1 MERRA
6 RRSTATV
13 GLGFA
18 LLALALLALALLSPP
33 AASQVEPLGA
43 LSPASAAA
51 RSLAAPG
58 WGQWAQRQRR
68 GVAYV
73 AAELLLWAL
82 WVERRNQGGDLRDAY
97 RDLAWRT
104 GRIPAGERL
113 DGPWDY
119 YEALSKWSR
128 SGAFDRDATASGLQP
143 EEDPLTFNG
152 SVWALARGIHF
163 GGGSPAPGDP
173 KHEAALEWYRERAYA
188 DGFLWDWSGREGEL
202 TEYRGLIRRSDDR
215 FREATWALGGVVGN
229 HLLSAADAFVSAHI
243 PGSAEVRLV
252 APDAGTGAPPWL
264 ALTWTPPS

>member
-6 RRSTATV
+6 RRPAALV
-13 GLGFA
+13 G
-18 LLALALLALALLSPP
+18 LALALLAPP
-33 AASQVEPLGA
+33 AASQAGA
-43 LSPASAAA
+43 PRALVPASAAA
-51 RSLAAPG
+51 RSLVAPG
-58 WGQWAQRQRR
+58 WGQWAQGQRR
-68 GVAYV
+68 GVAYA
-73 AAELLLWAL
+73 AAEVLLWAL
-82 WVERRNQGGDLRDAY
+82 WVERRDAGGDLRGAY

-104 GRIPAGERL
+104 GRIPAGERR

-119 YEALSKWSR
+119 FEALSKWTR
-128 SGAFDRDATASGLQP
+128 SGAFDRDATAPGLQP

-173 KHEAALEWYRERAYA
+173 KHDAALAWYRERAYA
-188 DGFLWDWSGREGEL
+188 DGFLWDWSGREGDM

-229 HLLSAADAFVSAHI
+229 HLLSAADAFVSARI
-243 PGSAEVRLV
+243 PGSAELRLV
-252 APDAGTGAPPWL
+252 APDAWTGAAPWL